1 MFGIHR
7 LFCHGFPQIGCKRL
21 RSRLYVARSRL
32 FKLSSM
38 CPGSLKSPPQRRL
51 RSLRILLMKHLA
63 LDGKLISFPIQLLLQ
78 NPPGQLKFKSIALP
92 AMWLLLLD
100 PPLGMCFLKELV
112 INNCKKKIRDEM
124 NHSINK

>member
-1 MFGIHR
+1 MSRFPADR
-7 LFCHGFPQIGCKRL
+7 LQTITEPVIRCAITIIQVVIDV
-21 RSRLYVARSRL
+21 SRVVEISTPTKASIITDLANEA
-32 FKLSSM
+32 
-38 CPGSLKSPPQRRL
+38 
-51 RSLRILLMKHLA
+51 LA